1 MHSLFFLAECGPAKA
16 AWFFWWRSFVPLP
29 DYVTIFAE
37 KAAEND
43 CMELI
48 CAIVLTGNCLCIA
61 K

>member
-1 MHSLFFLAECGPAKA
+1 
-16 AWFFWWRSFVPLP
+16 VPLP